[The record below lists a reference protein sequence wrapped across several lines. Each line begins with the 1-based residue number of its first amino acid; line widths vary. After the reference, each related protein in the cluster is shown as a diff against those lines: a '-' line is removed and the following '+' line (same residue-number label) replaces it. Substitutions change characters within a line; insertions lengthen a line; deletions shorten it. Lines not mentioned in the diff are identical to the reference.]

1 MVKIGKPD
9 NLAQIWYEYYK
20 KNEKKKLKPIVV
32 NKFYFVFGVI

>member
-1 MVKIGKPD
+1 MVKIGKPH

-20 KNEKKKLKPIVV
+20 EKKILKPIVV